1 MTEKTKLNC
10 SFCGVEQSPDT
21 PLISGNNGYICS
33 ACVELA
39 HQVVNSWGQSAKRA
53 ALAETLRVPKEIKAH
68 LDQYVIGQDGA
79 KEILAVAVYNHYQRL
94 INLSRNGSLHDAD
107 QAVELEKSNVLMA
120 GPSGTGKT
128 LLVKSLAR
136 VIGVPFVVADATTLT
151 QAGYVGDDV
160 DIILRRL
167 VDAAGG
173 DIQRAQCGI
182 VYIDEVD
189 KLAHK
194 GMGAAATRDVS
205 GEGVQQ
211 ALLKM
216 VVGNEV
222 KLPKRGRRHDGGDEM
237 IDTTNILFIVG
248 GAFPGLE
255 ELVRKRLSPE
265 KGGIGFQAS
274 FVEDVRHSHDQL
286 LAALQPDDL
295 QGFGLIPE
303 FIGRFPVITF
313 LHELDTDAL
322 VRVLTEP
329 RNSLVKQ
336 YSQLFA
342 YQGVELGFTD
352 AALQRIAELAC
363 ARGTGARGL
372 RSILESVLR
381 HTMYHMPSNP
391 QLKKALVD
399 REQADG
405 VNELIVREVL
415 DEERKA
421 LAEQAPPALEA
432 LPIGSASV
440 LRS

>member
-1 MTEKTKLNC
+1 MTDNSKLQC
-10 SFCGVEQSPDT
+10 SFCGVEQSPET
-21 PLISGNNGYICS
+21 PLISGNDGYICS

-53 ALAETLRVPKEIKAH
+53 DLAETLRVPKEIKEH

-94 INLSRNGSLHDAD
+94 INMGQNESLHDVE

-160 DIILRRL
+160 DTILRRL
-167 VDAAGG
+167 VDAADG
-173 DIQRAQCGI
+173 DVQRAQWGI
-182 VYIDEVD
+182 VYVDEVD
-189 KLAHK
+189 KLANK
-194 GMGAAATRDVS
+194 GAGATATRDVS

-216 VVGNEV
+216 VEGNEV
-222 KLPKRGRRHDGGDEM
+222 KVPKSGRRHEGGEEV

-255 ELVRKRLSPE
+255 ELVRKRLKPE
-265 KGGIGFQAS
+265 KAGIGFQAA
-274 FVEDVRHSHDQL
+274 FVEDPEHSHDQL

-313 LHELDTDAL
+313 LHELDADAL
-322 VRVLTEP
+322 VRVLKEP

-336 YSQLFA
+336 YTQLFA
-342 YQGVELGFTD
+342 YQGVELNFTEE
-352 AALQRIAELAC
+352 ALSRIAELAC
-363 ARGTGARGL
+363 TRGTGARGL
-372 RSILESVLR
+372 RSIMESVLR
-381 HTMYHMPSNP
+381 RTMYEMPSNP
-391 QLKKALVD
+391 QIKKAVVD
-399 REQADG
+399 REQVDDAS
-405 VNELIVREVL
+405 ELIVREIFG
-415 DEERKA
+415 DGEENENRVEEELA
-421 LAEQAPPALEA
+421 TQAEQKGAQ
-432 LPIGSASV
+432 S
-440 LRS
+440 

>member
-1 MTEKTKLNC
+1 MTDKSKLNC
-10 SFCGVEQSPDT
+10 SFCGVEQSAET
-21 PLISGNNGYICS
+21 PLISGNDGYICS

-53 ALAETLRVPKEIKAH
+53 ELAETLRVPKEIKAH
-68 LDQYVIGQDGA
+68 LDEYVIGQDGA

-94 INLSRNGSLHDAD
+94 INMGQSGSLHDAD

-160 DIILRRL
+160 DTILRRL
-167 VDAAGG
+167 VDAADG
-173 DIQRAQCGI
+173 DVQRAQWGI

-189 KLAHK
+189 KLASK
-194 GMGAAATRDVS
+194 GMGATNTRDVS

-216 VVGNEV
+216 VEGNEV
-222 KLPKRGRRHDGGDEM
+222 KLPKSGRRHEGGDEI

-255 ELVRKRLSPE
+255 DLVRKRLRPQ
-265 KGGIGFQAS
+265 KGGIGFQAA
-274 FVEDVRHSHDQL
+274 FVEDPQHTHDQL

-313 LHELDTDAL
+313 LHELDADAL
-322 VRVLTEP
+322 IRVLTEP
-329 RNSLVKQ
+329 KNSLVRQ

-342 YQGVELGFTD
+342 YQGVELSFTEE
-352 AALQRIAELAC
+352 ALQRIAQLAC
-363 ARGTGARGL
+363 DRGTGARGL
-372 RSILESVLR
+372 RSIMESVLR
-381 HTMYHMPSNP
+381 RTMYEMPSNP
-391 QLKKALVD
+391 QLKKAVVD
-399 REQADG
+399 REQVDDAS
-405 VNELIVREVL
+405 ELIVREIL
-415 DEERKA
+415 GESEESVVE
-421 LAEQAPPALEA
+421 EQAEA
-432 LPIGSASV
+432 GVKSRAQ
-440 LRS
+440 

>member
-1 MTEKTKLNC
+1 MTDNAKLKC
-10 SFCGVEQSPDT
+10 SFCGVEQAPET
-21 PLISGNNGYICS
+21 PLISGNDGYICS

-53 ALAETLRVPKEIKAH
+53 DLAESLRVPKEIKAH

-94 INLSRNGSLHDAD
+94 INLGQNESLHAAD
-107 QAVELEKSNVLMA
+107 QAVELEKANVLMA

-160 DIILRRL
+160 DTILRRL
-167 VDAAGG
+167 VDAADN
-173 DIQRAQCGI
+173 DIQRAQWGI

-189 KLAHK
+189 KLANK
-194 GMGAAATRDVS
+194 SGGATATRDVS

-216 VVGNEV
+216 VEGSEV
-222 KLPKRGRRHDGGDEM
+222 KLPKSGRRHENGEEV

-255 ELVRKRLSPE
+255 ELVRKRLKPE
-265 KGGIGFQAS
+265 KGGIGFQAA
-274 FVEDVRHSHDQL
+274 FAKDPEHTHDQL

-313 LHELDTDAL
+313 LHELDADAL
-322 VRVLTEP
+322 VRVLKEP
-329 RNSLVKQ
+329 KNSLVKQ
-336 YSQLFA
+336 YTQLFA
-342 YQGVELGFTD
+342 YQGVELSFTD
-352 AALQRIAELAC
+352 EALQRIAELAC
-363 ARGTGARGL
+363 TRGTGARGL
-372 RSILESVLR
+372 RSIMESVLR
-381 HTMYHMPSNP
+381 RTMYEMPSNP
-391 QLKKALVD
+391 QIRKAVVD
-399 REQADG
+399 RDEVDDAS
-405 VNELIVREVL
+405 ELIVREIFGDGDDSDNR
-415 DEERKA
+415 DEAAMASSSEGS
-421 LAEQAPPALEA
+421 A
-432 LPIGSASV
+432 LP
-440 LRS
+440 